1 VSDHD
6 ELRHLSGPD
15 VTRFDRFARLYDLA
29 MPSADAATLERGFA
43 YATRDVERMLDV
55 GGGSGR
61 AASALGGAVVVDPA
75 RGMLAEA
82 RDAGNDP
89 VQGTAER
96 LPVCDAAVDA
106 VTVVDALHHFA
117 SAEKAVAEAARVL
130 RPGGV
135 LVIREFDPRTLRGRA
150 LVAVEHAV
158 GFDSRFLDSTT
169 LVEVVRDA
177 GLSPF
182 RPEEGFAYTVVGV
195 KPRSRKQ
202 GT

>member
-1 VSDHD
+1 MSNHD
-6 ELRHLSGPD
+6 EPRHLSGPD

-29 MPSADAATLERGFA
+29 MPSADTATLECGLG
-43 YATRDVERMLDV
+43 YATRDVDRVLDV

-82 RDAGNDP
+82 REAGNTP
-89 VQGTAER
+89 VRGTAER
-96 LPVCDAAVDA
+96 LPVRDASVDA

-117 SAEKAVAEAARVL
+117 SAEEAIAEAARAL

-135 LVIREFDPRTLRGRA
+135 LVVREFDPGTIRGRA
-150 LVAVEHAV
+150 LVALEHAV
-158 GFDSRFLDSTT
+158 GFDSRFFDSAT
-169 LVEVVRDA
+169 LMGTIREA
-177 GLSPF
+177 GLSAF
-182 RPEEGFAYTVVGV
+182 RPETGFAYTVVGV
-195 KPRSRKQ
+195 KPPSRKQ

>member
-29 MPSADAATLERGFA
+29 MPSADAATLERGLG
-43 YATRDVERMLDV
+43 YATRDVDRLLDV

-75 RGMLAEA
+75 RGMLTEA
-82 RDAGNDP
+82 RDAGNTP
-89 VQGTAER
+89 VRGTAER
-96 LPVCDAAVDA
+96 LPVRDESVDA
-106 VTVVDALHHFA
+106 VTIVDALHHFA
-117 SAEKAVAEAARVL
+117 SPERAVAEAARVL

-135 LVIREFDPRTLRGRA
+135 LVVREFDPQTLRGRA
-150 LVAVEHAV
+150 LVALEHAV
-158 GFDSRFLDSTT
+158 GFDSRFFDSAT
-169 LVEVVRDA
+169 LLETIREA
-177 GLSPF
+177 GLSAF
-182 RPEEGFAYTVVGV
+182 RPEAGFAYTVVGV
-195 KPRSRKQ
+195 KPPSRKQ